1 MLLINESAIEPSF
14 HFFYFKASNLH
25 NKLFLLALLWAN
37 ESVNFFAEKAFNQ
50 SAARSWPHCA
60 VCQYFQPLHMSSYC
74 REIPERSTR
83 LAFAFCFAKDERR
96 LPAVDPDEDVLLTCS
111 NCGVTVHPSC
121 YGGASNSTITG
132 KFTNLTYPSSPSYNL
147 IIVVIV
153 SCSVWQCLRC
163 RDRDDV
169 AIRGRSC
176 HLCELR
182 GGALMPCR
190 AGADISAFVHTI
202 CAIFNRSVF

>member
-1 MLLINESAIEPSF
+1 
-14 HFFYFKASNLH
+14 
-25 NKLFLLALLWAN
+25 
-37 ESVNFFAEKAFNQ
+37 
-50 SAARSWPHCA
+50 
-60 VCQYFQPLHMSSYC
+60 MSSYC

-96 LPAVDPDEDVLLTCS
+96 LPTVDLSEDVLLTCS

-121 YGGASNSTITG
+121 YGGASSSTITG
-132 KFTNLTYPSSPSYNL
+132 A
-147 IIVVIV
+147 
-153 SCSVWQCLRC
+153 WQCLRC

-202 CAIFNRSVF
+202 CAIFNRSVP